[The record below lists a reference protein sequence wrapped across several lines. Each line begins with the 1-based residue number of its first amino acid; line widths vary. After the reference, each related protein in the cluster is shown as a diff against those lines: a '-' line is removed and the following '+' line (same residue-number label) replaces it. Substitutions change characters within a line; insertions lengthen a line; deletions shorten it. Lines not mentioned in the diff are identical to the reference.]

1 MLALLAGRESV
12 TKLCRRWGVCRQTA
26 YKFRRRFLELGRPG
40 LWPRTRGRKHRYPNR
55 WPRYRRWL
63 AAHRRRYPTRGASKL
78 RWALRQAFAAHRLP
92 SLRTVERWLQAD
104 GLSQAPRRRRRITAQ
119 RLQRY
124 RRARRAN
131 EVWTI
136 DLKGWCRTGDH
147 AKIEPLTIRDLGSR
161 FILWNQPLPRRNDQA
176 VRRVCRRLFRRHG
189 CPKAIRTDLGAPFCS
204 IGPYRLTSL
213 SLWWYRLNIGVEFV
227 FRGGGIDNNAHEQMH
242 AVLEAATAR
251 PPAGTRGAQLQRLRR
266 WTHYY
271 NYERPHDGIGGRPPA
286 QRYRSAPAPLPV
298 LLRPRYRPHW
308 LRRKVNQR
316 GKIRLKGRIHHVG
329 MAFAGLVV
337 GCQPTRHGFNVYYH
351 RLRLSVISGRSV
363 HASLPSA

>member
-1 MLALLAGRESV
+1 
-12 TKLCRRWGVCRQTA
+12 
-26 YKFRRRFLELGRPG
+26 
-40 LWPRTRGRKHRYPNR
+40 
-55 WPRYRRWL
+55 
-63 AAHRRRYPTRGASKL
+63 
-78 RWALRQAFAAHRLP
+78 
-92 SLRTVERWLQAD
+92 VERWLQAD

-119 RLQRY
+119 RLQPY
-124 RRARRAN
+124 RRGRRAN

-161 FILWNQPLPRRNDQA
+161 FILWNQPLPRRNDEA

-213 SLWWYRLNIGVEFV
+213 SLWWYRLNIGVEFA

-242 AVLEAATAR
+242 GILEAATAR

-271 NYERPHDGIGGRPPA
+271 NYERPHDGIGGRTPA
-286 QRYRSAPAPLPV
+286 QRYRSAPALLPA
-298 LLRPRYRPHW
+298 LLRPRYRRHW
-308 LRRKVNQR
+308 LRRKVNPR

-329 MAFAGLVV
+329 MAFADLVV
-337 GCQPTRHGFNVYYH
+337 GCQPTKHGFKVYYH
-351 RLRLSVISGRSV
+351 RLRLAVISDPAVLS
-363 HASLPSA
+363 S

>member
-1 MLALLAGRESV
+1 M
-12 TKLCRRWGVCRQTA
+12 
-26 YKFRRRFLELGRPG
+26 
-40 LWPRTRGRKHRYPNR
+40 
-55 WPRYRRWL
+55 

-78 RWALRQAFAAHRLP
+78 RWALRQAFAAQRLP

-131 EVWTI
+131 ELWTI
-136 DLKGWCRTGDH
+136 DLKGWCRTGDQ

-161 FILWNQPLPRRNDQA
+161 FILWNQPLPRRNDES

-227 FRGGGIDNNAHEQMH
+227 FRRGGIDNNAHEQMH
-242 AVLEAATAR
+242 SVLEAAPAR
-251 PPAGTRGAQLQRLRR
+251 PPAPAAHSCSGCVAGPTTTTTNGRMMALVVVRLSNAIAPRQRRCPLCSDPVTVRIGCGAKS
-266 WTHYY
+266 THA
-271 NYERPHDGIGGRPPA
+271 G
-286 QRYRSAPAPLPV
+286 RSA
-298 LLRPRYRPHW
+298 
-308 LRRKVNQR
+308 
-316 GKIRLKGRIHHVG
+316 
-329 MAFAGLVV
+329 
-337 GCQPTRHGFNVYYH
+337 
-351 RLRLSVISGRSV
+351 
-363 HASLPSA
+363 